1 MLSQWNDSFNIG
13 IPAIDRLHR
22 ELYGL
27 LDDLRQAI
35 TTGSEVLI
43 AAKVMNRLLPFVE
56 EHFEEEKK
64 TLLVDS
70 LEYQHCCARHAEEM
84 AMVNF
89 FLRDKTP
96 EYPGAAK
103 DLLYFVDSMLDG
115 HLESDRRAL
124 ESGDENL
131 IQ

>member
-27 LDDLRQAI
+27 LDNLRQAI
-35 TTGSEVLI
+35 NTSSEAVI
-43 AAKVMNRLLPFVE
+43 VANVMKRLLPFVE

-70 LEYQHCCARHAEEM
+70 LEYQQCCARHAEEM

-89 FLRDKTP
+89 FLRDKTA
-96 EYPGAAK
+96 EYSGAAK

-124 ESGDENL
+124 ESEDENL